1 MQTIIARHLYARI
14 WLAAAAC
21 VTVLGLLIAWG
32 WHAAEAEHERDR
44 QRERQSATE
53 LRQHP
58 MRELIVRDADRKS
71 VV

>member
-44 QRERQSATE
+44 QR
-53 LRQHP
+53 
-58 MRELIVRDADRKS
+58 
-71 VV
+71 